1 MNDKELTKNVEKIK
15 QFLTLPDY
23 DKIDAGIE
31 LAISLEE
38 PEIFEGL
45 LDGCCIKNIII
56 GDFMHSGRPK
66 LNEWMKKTF
75 ISDGKLCELP
85 TGYYVF
91 LSLVTTAPPDC
102 NIDSSLSM
110 KNLKSLNLNNCYLNR
125 IPSKFSEFSEL
136 RLLDISNNN
145 LKKLDDT
152 IFDLSKLKILN
163 IENNYINHIPKE
175 IKKLENLKIFLA
187 GCNAYGNNKAI
198 NIYPDFIEKF
208 DFGLDVEIAC
218 PDDCDGSTC
227 DHFSAK
233 GLNNSIGCGK
243 SYDGDHYLS
252 HGCQEEFHK
261 SELISRYDAPFCE
274 SCDDPD
280 EFKFMCDCCQ
290 KLIAPFI
297 KHDYSIDNES
307 GEVKLYEDEGIL
319 SEDDY
324 CNPVSSS
331 ILTFVKKDNKITL
344 NKICIYCKEN
354 FDNDRDFNEI
364 THSELIEFLQNHE
377 PYEFAR
383 NSGEVDLLYE
393 FLYDYDG
400 DENDELN
407 SILEEKWLG

>member
-1 MNDKELTKNVEKIK
+1 MNEKELTKNVEKIK

-38 PEIFEGL
+38 PKIFEGL
-45 LDGCCIKNIII
+45 LDGCCIENIII

-136 RLLDISNNN
+136 ELLDISNNN

-208 DFGLDVEIAC
+208 DFGLV
-218 PDDCDGSTC
+218 DDYVQGLTNSWCCGRRWEGTGSLP
-227 DHFSAK
+227 H
-233 GLNNSIGCGK
+233 GCG
-243 SYDGDHYLS
+243 
-252 HGCQEEFHK
+252 EEFPK
-261 SELISRYDAPFCE
+261 SELIFRYDAPFCKK
-274 SCDDPD
+274 CDDPD
-280 EFKFMCDCCQ
+280 EFKFKCDCCQ

-307 GEVKLYEDEGIL
+307 GEVTFNEDEGIL
-319 SEDDY
+319 SEEDY
-324 CNPVSSS
+324 CNPVSSDV
-331 ILTFVKKDNKITL
+331 LTFVKNNNKIIL

-354 FDNDRDFNEI
+354 FDEEI
-364 THSELIEFLQNHE
+364 KSISRAQFVEFIQNHD
-377 PYEFAR
+377 PYM
-383 NSGEVDLLYE
+383 GIDE
-393 FLYDYDG
+393 FLYDNQLAWDD
-400 DENDELN
+400 DEIVSMIDEKYL
-407 SILEEKWLG
+407 